1 MKTKIVILG
10 LVVLSVFL
18 FFGCT
23 QNENTNYQ
31 DESDNQLLD
40 EFDQIWEEDSTSN
53 IDEMISTQDLIE
65 IETENEILNETET
78 IFIGEMI

>member
-23 QNENTNYQ
+23 QNENINYQ

-40 EFDQIWEEDSTSN
+40 EFDQIWEEDTTQN

-78 IFIGEMI
+78 IFIGEII